1 VSIPTCFLCGQSFTD
16 VHDCETV
23 PVPCPDGRADC
34 AVPHVVYGSAVT
46 AMAGKLP
53 DQQDIERYCREL
65 PKSILSRLPNN
76 TARRRAEDLVDTVW
90 RYAQESREKPADI
103 RE

>member
-1 VSIPTCFLCGQSFTD
+1 MICPLCGECYSD
-16 VHDCETV
+16 PHDCETTA
-23 PVPCPDGRADC
+23 VPCPDGRADC

-53 DQQDIERYCREL
+53 
-65 PKSILSRLPNN
+65 KSILSRLPNN
-76 TARRRAEDLVDTVW
+76 TARRRVEDLVDTVW